1 MVADAALL
9 WVTGKQV
16 FAHYVTP
23 VLPFVFVVFAA
34 GARAAFSDRRLRTAM
49 IALAVIVCA
58 GGVEATL
65 AISRRI
71 DARNG
76 LAIHR
81 AVAARVLDDCAAT
94 GRPVAACPAR
104 LDFGFMGT
112 TYTYGIFARLALADT
127 DPLGGNPEW
136 LRLPPAETR
145 RSAADRRGRVPHNH
159 DRPGETLPAALTV
172 EPRRAQRLATNP
184 RSHYPE
190 GIG

>member
-9 WVTGKQV
+9 GVTGKQV

-23 VLPFVFVVFAA
+23 ALPFVFVVFAA
-34 GARAAFSDRRLRTAM
+34 GARAAFADCRLRTAM

-81 AVAARVLDDCAAT
+81 AVATRVLDDCAARD
-94 GRPVAACPAR
+94 GRS
-104 LDFGFMGT
+104 
-112 TYTYGIFARLALADT
+112 
-127 DPLGGNPEW
+127 
-136 LRLPPAETR
+136 PPAPPAST
-145 RSAADRRGRVPHNH
+145 SASW
-159 DRPGETLPAALTV
+159 E
-172 EPRRAQRLATNP
+172 
-184 RSHYPE
+184 
-190 GIG
+190 